1 MKKIKIG
8 ITGGIG
14 SGKSELC
21 KYYTEKGE
29 KVIFADI
36 VAKNI
41 LSGNKTVQK
50 KIIELFGKD
59 SFEDGN
65 PNLKYLAENIFKNE
79 KNVKKMN
86 SVVHPAAIDEIQ
98 KQMRLQ
104 LEKSDIVF
112 VESALIYEAG
122 MENLFDFIL
131 AISAPD
137 NLRIERVAER
147 DDADPEEIK
156 LRINNQLSEEFKV
169 QNADFV
175 IHNNSTIDELYKKA
189 EFFLDLFKTIC
200 TSEI

>member
-21 KYYTEKGE
+21 KYYTDKGE
-29 KVIFADI
+29 KVVYADI
-36 VAKNI
+36 IAKNI
-41 LSGNKTVQK
+41 LSGNKIVQQ
-50 KIIELFGKD
+50 KIVELFGKE
-59 SFEDGN
+59 SFENGK
-65 PNLKYLAENIFKNE
+65 PNVKYLAEKVFKNE

-98 KQMRLQ
+98 KQMDLQ
-104 LEKSDIVF
+104 LENSNIVF

-122 MENLFDFIL
+122 MEKMFDFIL
-131 AISAPD
+131 AISAPE
-137 NLRIERVAER
+137 NLRIERVTER

-156 LRINNQLSEEFKV
+156 LRINSQLSEEFKI

-175 IHNNSTIDELYKKA
+175 IHNNSTIDEFYKKA
-189 EFFLDLFKTIC
+189 EFFLNLFKTIC
-200 TSEI
+200 TSET